1 MQKEE
6 FELEIVNNLIHYDV
20 ELVVMAGWMK
30 IVTPFF
36 INKFKNK
43 IINIHPSLLPAYK
56 GGSAIKDSIFNGS
69 KITGCSVHFV
79 EEEVDSGS
87 LIMQAA
93 LSVLNEDNI
102 ETLSKKIQKLE
113 HKILPQSISIAGFL
127 IRSNFME
134 S

>member
-1 MQKEE
+1 MNSQR
-6 FELEIVNNLIHYDV
+6 L
-20 ELVVMAGWMK
+20 
-30 IVTPFF
+30 
-36 INKFKNK
+36 NKFKNK

-56 GGSAIKDSIFNGS
+56 GGSAIKDSILNGS

-93 LSVLNEDNI
+93 LTIRDDDDVES
-102 ETLSKKIQKLE
+102 LSKRIQMLE
-113 HKILPQSISIAGFL
+113 HKILPHSISQVGFL

-134 S
+134 NY